1 MKCYTYFSLLT
12 YYDISI
18 IVVIDEFTIIVL
30 LIIRE
35 SLMIVRFLDCL
46 DVLPGQES
54 SECCLDFDDLSYH
67 HGRPPPVSHILILRV
82 ILDVIVVNLT
92 NAATTA

>member
-1 MKCYTYFSLLT
+1 MKCYIYFSLLT

-35 SLMIVRFLDCL
+35 SLMIVRFFDCL
-46 DVLPGQES
+46 DVFPCQVT
-54 SECCLDFDDLSYH
+54 SECCLYFDDLSNH
-67 HGRPPPVSHILILRV
+67 HGRPPPVGHILILRV
-82 ILDVIVVNLT
+82 ILDVVVVNVT
-92 NAATTA
+92 IAATTI